1 MKIKT
6 GFVSNSSS
14 SSFVACLPD
23 SFDIN
28 TIDFEKWAGETDYY
42 LDRREEDTSSEDVK
56 KMVED
61 LIRAG
66 GCCSEDKVFGIA
78 REMFEQY
85 VISEVDTS
93 SEHGSFVFLDNKQK
107 QKLREILK

>member
-1 MKIKT
+1 MKIRA

-23 SFDIN
+23 NFDIN
-28 TIDFEKWAGETDYY
+28 VIDFEKWSGETERHMG
-42 LDRREEDTSSEDVK
+42 RRGQNVSAEDVK

-61 LIRAG
+61 LIRTK
-66 GCCSEDKVFGIA
+66 GCCSEDAVFGIA
-78 REMFEQY
+78 REIFQEY
-85 VISEVDTS
+85 IISEVDTS
-93 SEHGSFVFLDNKQK
+93 SEYGSFVFLDSKQK